1 MISWAAARP
10 NSGDTAGMGAQES
23 ALLGRLDSLLA
34 DSLPNMRDSVG
45 TAVTQY
51 GAAFDAFRDSME
63 NSPWADSV
71 DKWTDALVDNGV
83 IRAAARQIVPRS

>member
-1 MISWAAARP
+1 M
-10 NSGDTAGMGAQES
+10 
-23 ALLGRLDSLLA
+23 LGRLDSLLA

-83 IRAAARQIVPRS
+83 ITGSGSANCPAVLTRTWDVPWA